1 MRTNRV
7 IVVALLALAIF
18 GAGVIVGERLGS
30 RRAAANPFP
39 TKSAPDGV
47 HGTHLPGMNVRPRA
61 GNSGTPAASGESGS
75 VAEIEAAQSVNASA
89 RQSVIQRPRLAGRL
103 DD

>member
-39 TKSAPDGV
+39 TKSASGGLHV
-47 HGTHLPGMNVRPRA
+47 THLPGMNARPRVD
-61 GNSGTPAASGESGS
+61 NSGTAAASGEPGS
-75 VAEIEAAQSVNASA
+75 VAEVEAALQKTSASVS
-89 RQSVIQRPRLAGRL
+89 PHY
-103 DD
+103 